1 MTELSAQIPIAFLA
15 AACRCQGG
23 AEERGV
29 KVAGRAWVM

>member
-1 MTELSAQIPIAFLA
+1 MRELSAQIPITFLA

-23 AEERGV
+23 VEEREV